1 MHNLTASSPTLT
13 IPTNASPSY
22 PSSSSLPFPIRVQFT
37 NSFKTQNSLSLNRN
51 GYRLFSMIHRSKP
64 TDSRN
69 GFSRKLGVEDGGVE
83 VYAGYGVGDGGE
95 VEFEVGG
102 GFAIGDR
109 DIDRDID
116 IATLGNLCVD
126 IVLNVPK
133 LPPPEINERKDYMDR
148 LSASPPDKRYWEAG
162 GNCNTAI
169 AAARLGLK
177 CVAIGHVGSEI
188 YGNFLLDVLNDE
200 GIGVVG
206 MSGNL
211 DAVDSAA
218 AEYET
223 LLCWVLVDPQHR
235 HGFCSRAD
243 FSNEPAFSWMNALIS
258 DVKAAVQRTKVLFV
272 NGYGFDELSPS
283 LIVAALKHAV
293 KVGTCVFFDPG
304 PRGKSLSLGTP
315 EQQSALGDYLRMSD
329 VILLTSDEAEALTG
343 ISDPILAGQELL
355 RRSERAKWIA
365 VKMGTKGSILISL
378 SGVAYAPAFK
388 VRVVDTVGCG
398 DSFLAAIAYGF
409 VHKMP
414 KLHTLVL
421 ANAVGAATAMGCGA
435 GRNVATLKQVVELIK
450 AGDLIEDTES
460 GKEILDKCTDV
471 QEITLLSKMM
481 VNGGVDRVN
490 RLSIEDVAPELLTR
504 LKSVEVEEALPS

>member
-22 PSSSSLPFPIRVQFT
+22 PSSSSVPFPIRVQFT
-37 NSFKTQNSLSLNRN
+37 NSFKTHNSLSLNRN
-51 GYRLFSMIHRSKP
+51 GYRLFSMICRSKP

-83 VYAGYGVGDGGE
+83 VDTGYGVGDGGE
-95 VEFEVGG
+95 VGG
-102 GFAIGDR
+102 GFGIGDR
-109 DIDRDID
+109 YIDRDID

-133 LPPPEINERKDYMDR
+133 LLPPEINQRKDYMDR

-169 AAARLGLK
+169 TAARLGLN

-223 LLCWVLVDPQHR
+223 LLCW
-235 HGFCSRAD
+235 
-243 FSNEPAFSWMNALIS
+243 
-258 DVKAAVQRTKVLFV
+258 
-272 NGYGFDELSPS
+272 
-283 LIVAALKHAV
+283 
-293 KVGTCVFFDPG
+293 
-304 PRGKSLSLGTP
+304 
-315 EQQSALGDYLRMSD
+315 
-329 VILLTSDEAEALTG
+329 AEALTG
-343 ISDPILAGQELL
+343 ISNPILAGQELL

-378 SGVAYAPAFK
+378 SGVSYAPAFK

-398 DSFLAAIAYGF
+398 DSFLAAIAY
-409 VHKMP
+409 
-414 KLHTLVL
+414 
-421 ANAVGAATAMGCGA
+421 VGAATAMGCGA

-450 AGDLIEDTES
+450 AGDLIEDTEF
-460 GKEILDKCTDV
+460 GKEILDQCTDV

-481 VNGGVDRVN
+481 VNGGVDRGYDQGDPVQDT
-490 RLSIEDVAPELLTR
+490 E
-504 LKSVEVEEALPS
+504 